1 MAEELESGVETN
13 LDWGKT
19 IHAELARG
27 MQRIFAWQEEKLMS
41 NTELLIRLRD
51 LHEELAVI
59 NDDLKNTDSVDE
71 QTIDALGQ
79 LVTDVSQLV
88 DQTKD
93 VMGPDNEEN
102 ENHDLLDQI
111 MRFETEHPRVIKF
124 LSQMTDLLA
133 MMGI

>member
-1 MAEELESGVETN
+1 
-13 LDWGKT
+13 
-19 IHAELARG
+19 
-27 MQRIFAWQEEKLMS
+27 MS
-41 NTELLIRLRD
+41 TTELLMRLRD

-59 NDDLKNTDSVDE
+59 NDDLKDADSVDE

-88 DQTKD
+88 DRTKD
-93 VMGPDNEEN
+93 VLEAENNETEH
-102 ENHDLLDQI
+102 HDLLDQV